1 MAVGCEQRPNSI
13 PRRNPKGG
21 IGCGRKLRHSRQ
33 NRASA
38 VTGRVTFFRPR
49 YEAPKYISA
58 PAAISRGPVK
68 SVLISIHPANFPGTV
83 SLDDTNPAT
92 IIESDCLIAALGLG
106 EQRQRRV
113 TGVTQ
118 GTVR

>member
-58 PAAISRGPVK
+58 PAAISRGPMK

-92 IIESDCLIAALGLG
+92 IIESDCLIAALRF
-106 EQRQRRV
+106 RQERQWWV
-113 TGVTQ
+113 TGIGQ
-118 GTVR
+118 AAIG

>member
-58 PAAISRGPVK
+58 PAAISRGPTSALK

-92 IIESDCLIAALGLG
+92 IIVPDDFVTALGF
-106 EQRQRRV
+106 
-113 TGVTQ
+113 
-118 GTVR
+118 